1 MVADHD
7 WTEARHV
14 VFPRVTFCDF
24 LVRRLGNNHRYTIQ
38 CVLPINLYN
47 EKIFMFLWF
56 WLVMVAAISI
66 ASFVTWAA
74 RALFGNDRVVFVA
87 NRLQQG
93 RRNGRDD
100 RALNAFVFNYLR
112 QDGSFLLR
120 LIAHNTDSITT
131 TDVICSLWDKWQKKA
146 PRRNNDLD
154 DPPESIELNETT
166 PKPKEHKYD

>member
-1 MVADHD
+1 
-7 WTEARHV
+7 
-14 VFPRVTFCDF
+14 
-24 LVRRLGNNHRYTIQ
+24 
-38 CVLPINLYN
+38 
-47 EKIFMFLWF
+47 MFLWF

-66 ASFVTWAA
+66 ASFVTWVA

-93 RRNGRDD
+93 KRNGRDD
-100 RALNAFVFNYLR
+100 RALNAFVYNYLR

-154 DPPESIELNETT
+154 DPAESIELNETT
-166 PKPKEHKYD
+166 PKQKEHKYD